1 MEITLTQATTFY
13 TLIYFI
19 ERIKPLYLA
28 KAIHLL
34 YLADK
39 MAIKQ
44 TGVPVT
50 WFDYDISKLIPKL
63 IPKHEYL
70 INAVLIAPATG
81 FDDSQFCDY
90 DIDVFDFIIREYG
103 NFDVHNMASNIRFD
117 YVTELAKFID
127 TDYKKSA
134 FEVAYQSYVM
144 EKEKPSNFTIGL
156 IRL

>member
-1 MEITLTQATTFY
+1 MEITLTQAKAFY

-19 ERIKPLYLA
+19 ERIKPLYLIE
-28 KAIHLL
+28 AIHLL
-34 YLADK
+34 YLTDE

-50 WFDYDISKLIPKL
+50 LFDYEISKLVPAQEDL
-63 IPKHEYL
+63 ID
-70 INAVLIAPATG
+70 AVIIAPATG

-90 DIDVFDFIIREYG
+90 DIDVLEFIIGAYG
-103 NFDVHNMASNIRFD
+103 NFGVHKMAGNNCFD
-117 YVTELAKFID
+117 YVTELAKLID

-144 EKEKPSNFTIGL
+144 ENEKPSNFTIGL
-156 IRL
+156 IRR